1 MLEVSAGTGR
11 NIAYYNPEM
20 VTAVTMTDGSKHML
34 WHAQQKHS
42 QQNAK
47 LPIRFCL
54 ADAQAMLTQPDLPH
68 PNVARPESDA
78 SQTSAAQSDKRLSS
92 YSPEPQVFFPQQFDT
107 VVDTF
112 GLCSHKDP
120 VAALKVCIST
130 TLNYRMAA
138 YPSCVRCILWHG
150 VLERCLSAK
159 MAYASI
165 HAVLLFVTTAAS
177 DA

>member
-20 VTAVTMTDGSKHML
+20 VTAVTMTDASKHML
-34 WHAQQKHS
+34 WYAQQKHS

-54 ADAQAMLTQPDLPH
+54 ADAQAMLTQSDLSHAYP
-68 PNVARPESDA
+68 ARPESDN
-78 SQTSAAQSDKRLSS
+78 SQMSAAQSDKRLRS
-92 YSPEPQVFFPQQFDT
+92 YSPEPQVFFPGQFDT

-120 VAALKVCIST
+120 VAALKVCIAT
-130 TLNYRMAA
+130 TLSCAKAA
-138 YPSCVRCILWHG
+138 
-150 VLERCLSAK
+150 CLSC
-159 MAYASI
+159 
-165 HAVLLFVTTAAS
+165 T
-177 DA
+177 